1 MKRKVRVIGGP
12 GRKPGLLERI
22 FGSAL
27 QNGHKEDSDSDQGTD
42 QDSDQVDDC
51 VVEDI
56 PCGDV
61 AERLDVAPR
70 DEVQPEQTDDK
81 SDYGEENSVSLVL
94 SFSEVCGEN
103 PSSDRHR
110 SECDDDDGEELPDGP
125 IHFLASDF
133 RRAARRRPNFYN
145 NAHH

>member
-1 MKRKVRVIGGP
+1 MIGGP

-70 DEVQPEQTDDK
+70 DEVQPPQ
-81 SDYGEENSVSLVL
+81 
-94 SFSEVCGEN
+94 
-103 PSSDRHR
+103 RMR
-110 SECDDDDGEELPDGP
+110 
-125 IHFLASDF
+125 
-133 RRAARRRPNFYN
+133 
-145 NAHH
+145 